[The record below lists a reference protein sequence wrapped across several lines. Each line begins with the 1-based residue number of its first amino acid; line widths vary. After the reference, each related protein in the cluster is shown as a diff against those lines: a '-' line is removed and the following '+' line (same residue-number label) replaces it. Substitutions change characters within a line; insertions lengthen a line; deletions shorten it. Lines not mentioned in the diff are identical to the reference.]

1 VGPVY
6 LFDLAARHAQ
16 WASVRQA
23 TITGNIANVNTPGY
37 RARDVAP
44 FAEVLDKTQLTM
56 AKTGPAHIDIEG
68 ADVGSVKVDI
78 ADSWA
83 VSHSGN
89 SVSLDQELVMADET
103 NRAFSLDTSIVRSF
117 HRMLLLSV
125 RSGG

>member
-1 VGPVY
+1 MGPVY

-68 ADVGSVKVDI
+68 ADMGSVKVDI

-89 SVSLDQELVMADET
+89 SVSLDQELVKADET